1 MTPPPFDPVPGVARR
16 LDLPPRG
23 VGAVIAL
30 LADGNTVP
38 FVARYRKE
46 ATGGLDE
53 VQIAAVEAAWKGAL
67 ALEKRREAILHAIA
81 EAGKLDAALERLVR
95 ACDDKQALEDL
106 YLPFKRKRKT
116 RASAARDRGLGPLAE
131 RILAQAPGGHP
142 ERDAARFVGE
152 EVPDAAAALAGAR
165 DIVAEVM
172 SERADVRVVTREL
185 TVRHGRVTSK
195 AVKKATD
202 GERTRFE
209 DYYAFEEAL
218 GRVAS
223 HRYLAIRRGETE
235 GVLRVGVALDT
246 DAMVGRLER
255 TMGVAERSPW
265 AAQLR
270 EAIREGYTRLLAP
283 SIENEVRGDL
293 GDWAEREAVD
303 VFATNLR
310 NLLLAAPYGK
320 HAVVAMDPG
329 FRTGCKCAALDP
341 MGRFLGAVTVYPH
354 TTKDPS
360 AAAAELVAFVRRHG
374 ADAVAVGSG
383 TAGRETFDFARAAL
397 ADAGLAPGSPGG
409 VMVVSVSEVGASV
422 YSASEVARD
431 EFPTLDLTI
440 RGAISIGRR
449 LQDPLAELVK
459 VDPKSLGVGQYQHD
473 VTEGLLGERLDGV
486 VASCVNHVGVEL
498 DTASAALL
506 AHVAGIGPT
515 LAKRIVAWRD
525 EHGAFPTRSKLLS
538 VPGLGPKT
546 FEQAAGFLRIR
557 AAKNPL
563 DASAVH
569 PERYALVERMA
580 QDLGVDVRRL
590 VGDPTLAARID
601 LRRYVGGDVG
611 EPTLRDILAELARPG
626 RDPRESFEAPRF
638 RDDVRTLDDLVP
650 GMEMEGVVTN
660 VTAFGAFV
668 DIGVHQDGLVHV
680 SELAD
685 RFVKDPFAV
694 VQVGKRITVRV
705 VSVDRERKRIALT
718 AKKG

>member
-1 MTPPPFDPVPGVARR
+1 MPPFDPVPTVARR
-16 LDLPPRG
+16 TALPPRG
-23 VGAVIAL
+23 VAAVVAL

-38 FVARYRKE
+38 FIARYRKE
-46 ATGGLDE
+46 ASGGLDE
-53 VQIAAVEAAWKGAL
+53 VQIAAIEAAYTAAL
-67 ALEKRREAILHAIA
+67 ALEKRRDVILAAIA
-81 EAGKLDAALERLVR
+81 EQGKLDAATERLVR

-116 RASAARDRGLGPLAE
+116 RAAAARERGLEPLAE

-142 ERDAARFVGE
+142 ERDAMRFLGD
-152 EVPDAAAALAGAR
+152 EVPDVAAALAGAR
-165 DIVAEVM
+165 DIVAERM
-172 SERADVRVVTREL
+172 SERADVRAITREL
-185 TVRHGRVTSK
+185 TVKHGRVTSK
-195 AVKKATD
+195 SVKKTTE

-218 GRVAS
+218 GRLAS
-223 HRYLAIRRGETE
+223 HRYLALRRGETE

-246 DAMVGRLER
+246 DSMVGRLER
-255 TMGVAERSPW
+255 TLGVTERSPW
-265 AAQLR
+265 AAQLK
-270 EAIREGYTRLLAP
+270 EAIREGYARLLAP

-293 GDWAEREAVD
+293 GDWAEGEAVE

-310 NLLLAAPYGK
+310 ALLLSAPYGK

-329 FRTGCKCAALDP
+329 FRTGCKCAAVDP
-341 MGRFLGAVTVYPH
+341 TGRFLGAVTVYPH

-360 AAAAELVAFVRRHG
+360 QAAAELVAFVRRHR
-374 ADAVAVGSG
+374 AEAVAVGSG
-383 TAGRETFDFARAAL
+383 TAGRETFDFARRAL
-397 ADAGLAPGSPGG
+397 AESGDPALAR
-409 VMVVSVSEVGASV
+409 VAVVSVSEVGASV
-422 YSASEVARD
+422 YSASEAARD
-431 EFPTLDLTI
+431 EFPDLDLTV

-459 VDPKSLGVGQYQHD
+459 VDPKALGVGQYQHD
-473 VTEGLLGERLDGV
+473 VTEGLLGERLDRV

-506 AHVAGIGPT
+506 AHVAGIGPS

-525 EHGAFPTRSKLLS
+525 EHGAFPTRSKLLA

-557 AAKNPL
+557 SSAHPL

-580 QDLGVDVRRL
+580 KDLGVAVRQL
-590 VGDPTLAARID
+590 VGDAALVARID
-601 LRRYVGGDVG
+601 VKRYVGGDVG
-611 EPTLRDILAELARPG
+611 EPTVRDILAELVRPG
-626 RDPRESFEAPRF
+626 RDPRDAFEAPRF
-638 RDDVRTLDDLVP
+638 RDDVRTLADLAP
-650 GMEMEGVVTN
+650 GMELEGVVTN

-668 DIGVHQDGLVHV
+668 DIGVHQDGLIHV

-685 RFVKDPFAV
+685 RFVKDPFAL

-705 VSVDRERKRIALT
+705 VSVDHQRKRIALS
-718 AKKG
+718 AKR

>member
-1 MTPPPFDPVPGVARR
+1 MTPPLAPLPFDPIPLVARN

-23 VGAVIAL
+23 VAAVVAL
-30 LADGNTVP
+30 LTDGNTVP
-38 FVARYRKE
+38 FIARYRKE

-53 VQIAAVEAAWKGAL
+53 VQIAAVDAMWKGAL
-67 ALEKRREAILHAIA
+67 ALERRRDVILHAIA
-81 EAGKLDAALERLVR
+81 EQGKLDAVVERAIR
-95 ACDDKQALEDL
+95 TCGDRRALEDM
-106 YLPFKRKRKT
+106 YLPYKRKRKT
-116 RASAARDRGLGPLAE
+116 RASAARDRGLMPLAE
-131 RILAQAPGGHP
+131 RILAQTLAGHP
-142 ERDAARFVGE
+142 ERDAVSFVGE
-152 EVPDAAAALAGAR
+152 DVPDVAAALAGAR

-172 SERADVRVVTREL
+172 SERADVRAVTREL
-185 TVRHGRVTSK
+185 TVRHGRVTAK
-195 AVKKATD
+195 AVKKATE

-223 HRYLAIRRGETE
+223 HLYLAIRRGEAE

-246 DAMVGRLER
+246 EAMVGRLLR
-255 TMGVAERSPW
+255 AMGLADRSPW
-265 AAQLR
+265 AAQLG

-293 GDWAEREAVD
+293 GDWAEREAVE

-341 MGRFLGAVTVYPH
+341 TGRFLGAVTVYPY

-360 AAAAELVAFVRRHG
+360 AAAAELVAFVRRHE

-383 TAGRETFDFARAAL
+383 TAGRETFDFARTAL
-397 ADAGLAPGSPGG
+397 IEAGLAT
-409 VMVVSVSEVGASV
+409 VTVVSVSEVGASV
-422 YSASEVARD
+422 YSASEAARD

-486 VASCVNHVGVEL
+486 VASCVNHVGVAL

-525 EHGAFPTRSKLLS
+525 EHGAFPTRARLLS

-546 FEQAAGFLRIR
+546 YEQAAGFLRIR
-557 AAKNPL
+557 NGKNPL

-590 VGDPTLAARID
+590 VGDPALAARID
-601 LRRYVGGDVG
+601 VRRYVGGDVG
-611 EPTLRDILAELARPG
+611 EPTLRDILVELSRPG
-626 RDPRESFEAPRF
+626 RDPRDTFEAPRF

-650 GMEMEGVVTN
+650 GMEIDGVVTN

-680 SELAD
+680 SELAE

-694 VQVGKRITVRV
+694 VQVGKRIAVRV
-705 VSVDRERKRIALT
+705 VSVDRERKRIALS
-718 AKKG
+718 AKRG